1 MIDSST
7 DIGTVG
13 HRTGSDSQIVTLE
26 VSYWSFV
33 GMLHAKRGGST

>member
-1 MIDSST
+1 MIDSSA

-13 HRTGSDSQIVTLE
+13 HRTGSESQIVTLG

-33 GMLHAKRGGST
+33 GVLHAKRGRST